1 MTRQELEQRKRLLE
15 EQRQAG
21 HQLVEASYYHQL
33 RTLELAWMA
42 ASLGAGSSLE
52 IPMAAAPQ
60 LPPPAPAASIP
71 TPLPEPRRRR
81 RSAWEL
87 FDAVAQAL
95 DRVPEVFDRNDICR
109 EIGETPDR
117 ASLYRTFRQLLAEG
131 AIVLLQRGSGNI
143 PTTYRKTGV
152 SYTSNPKSC

>member
-1 MTRQELEQRKRLLE
+1 VDGGKPGGRELI
-15 EQRQAG
+15 G
-21 HQLVEASYYHQL
+21 DPH
-33 RTLELAWMA
+33 
-42 ASLGAGSSLE
+42 GGG
-52 IPMAAAPQ
+52 
-60 LPPPAPAASIP
+60 PPAPASGTRRVNPA
-71 TPLPEPRRRR
+71 PLPEPRRRR

-152 SYTSNPKSC
+152 SYTSSPKSC